1 LPAKV
6 DISGTSCICPAAGMH
21 VTIER
26 AKLIASATRLDV
38 RVKRL
43 GWRLLRF
50 WLIADVFPVK
60 LDSGI
65 VH

>member
-1 LPAKV
+1 ML
-6 DISGTSCICPAAGMH
+6 GTIFICADAGMH
-21 VTIER
+21 VTSER
-26 AKLIASATRLDV
+26 TKPIATAMRLDV
-38 RVKRL
+38 RVKGR
-43 GWRLLRF
+43 GRRLLRF

>member
-1 LPAKV
+1 ML
-6 DISGTSCICPAAGMH
+6 GTIFICADAGIH

-26 AKLIASATRLDV
+26 TTPIASAMRLDV

-43 GWRLLRF
+43 DWRLRRF

-65 VH
+65 VL